1 MSLLFV
7 PLGGWVVKQ
16 FLLSSFLII
25 FIVLLQMSVVG
36 VLLSG
41 FYLHEFLLY

>member
-1 MSLLFV
+1 M
-7 PLGGWVVKQ
+7 VKQ
-16 FLLSSFLII
+16 FLLKGFPII

-41 FYLHEFLLY
+41 FYLHEFFTLLSYFGPCPVLY